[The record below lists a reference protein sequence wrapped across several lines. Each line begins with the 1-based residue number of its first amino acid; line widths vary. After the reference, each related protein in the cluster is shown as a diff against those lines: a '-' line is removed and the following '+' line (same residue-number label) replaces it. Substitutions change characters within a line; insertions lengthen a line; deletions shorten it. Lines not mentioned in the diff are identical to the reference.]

1 MAKAGDEPPGT
12 SGSQFFVVT
21 GGDANLP
28 SDYALLGEVTDG
40 LDVVRRI
47 GAVSTDQTE
56 RPSEPIVIER
66 IKIETS

>member
-1 MAKAGDEPPGT
+1 
-12 SGSQFFVVT
+12 
-21 GGDANLP
+21 
-28 SDYALLGEVTDG
+28 VTDG